1 MNGNKLLIDTNIVL
15 YLLGGDTTCAE
26 VLEGKNIFLSFIS
39 ELELL
44 SYQSITQSEQHS
56 IMQFLSDCTIIDIN
70 DEIKSKAIYF
80 RKKFR
85 LKLPDSIIAAT
96 AAYLK
101 LPLMTADA
109 HFSKIN
115 EIRLVLYEKV

>member
-56 IMQFLSDCTIIDIN
+56 TQATFLRVLGVPGVI
-70 DEIKSKAIYF
+70 
-80 RKKFR
+80 RV
-85 LKLPDSIIAAT
+85 PGVMAT
-96 AAYLK
+96 QAT
-101 LPLMTADA
+101 PN
-109 HFSKIN
+109 S
-115 EIRLVLYEKV
+115 